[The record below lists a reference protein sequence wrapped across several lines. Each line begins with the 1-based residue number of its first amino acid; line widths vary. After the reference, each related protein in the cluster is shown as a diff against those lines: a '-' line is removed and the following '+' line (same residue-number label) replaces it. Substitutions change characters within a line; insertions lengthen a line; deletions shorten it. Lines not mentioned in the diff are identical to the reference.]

1 MRSAMSGKRKI
12 SSKHQIF
19 SFFVRFLFKLKFKDI
34 FSLLFQC
41 GPRDPSSSLMRSP
54 SHFEFK
60 TPDLKVDKKTL
71 QILAYIVV
79 IKSISRIWASLTLL
93 KLLKAKVWGYCFS
106 YHLC

>member
-1 MRSAMSGKRKI
+1 MSGKRKI

-60 TPDLKVDKKTL
+60 TPDLKVDKKNITN
-71 QILAYIVV
+71 
-79 IKSISRIWASLTLL
+79 ISLHSCDKEHFTDLG
-93 KLLKAKVWGYCFS
+93 KLNFVEIA
-106 YHLC
+106 